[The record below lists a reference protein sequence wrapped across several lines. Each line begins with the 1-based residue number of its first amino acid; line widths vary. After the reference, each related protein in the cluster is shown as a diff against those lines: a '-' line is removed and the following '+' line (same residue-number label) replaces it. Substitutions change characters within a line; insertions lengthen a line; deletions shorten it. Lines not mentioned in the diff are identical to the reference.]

1 MIGITN
7 PIGNFP
13 INDDWQYAR
22 PVSSLV
28 NQGQYISPDSYSPII
43 IAQVFYGAFFCKL
56 FGFSF
61 TVLRISVLI
70 LGIIGVLV
78 FYTLVKLFTNYKVAF
93 MGALILLVNP
103 LYFSLANSFMTDVPF
118 LVLALISMY
127 FFIIS
132 MENDRP
138 VYYVIIAT
146 VFACIATLVRQFG
159 VIIPIAFGLTMII
172 KAWPQIQIGK
182 VKYLVPAIVAIVAYT
197 TGLWWLAHIGSE
209 LKPYEGQ
216 QVGNFLSD
224 ILGLSNRMFGRIGLI
239 IYYAAVFLLPLL
251 VVLNIRGLKQFS
263 RRQKIITGIILLVCS
278 IPLIHMWNMLP
289 CGNYMNGEFIGPK
302 TMRHLTGYNEYD
314 ISQSSRIVI
323 SIVSLLCA
331 ILLILNMVIA
341 FKDSKSEASDDSKSE
356 LFYQRIFIVFCLCG
370 YSFLVFVFQAFFDRY
385 LLLPIPLLFLLLVS
399 KPGIVINLKGKRIIA
414 AYSIIFL
421 TGLMTLLETHD
432 YMEWNRSK
440 WKALDYLTKDCNISP
455 HKIDGGYEF
464 NGWYLIY
471 PFNGKAGRSC
481 PYVDGDEYIVT
492 HSTGFEGYKIIKQFQ
507 YQNYFPFEEKTMYIF
522 HRE

>member
-28 NQGQYISPDSYSPII
+28 NQGKYISPDAYSPII
-43 IAQVFYGAFFCKL
+43 IAQVFYGAIFCKL

-61 TVLRISVLI
+61 TVLRISVLV

-78 FYTLVKLFTNYKVAF
+78 FYSLVKRFSSTKLAF
-93 MGALILLVNP
+93 IGALILLVNP

-118 LVLALISMY
+118 LVFTLISMY

-132 MENDRP
+132 TENDRP

-159 VIIPIAFGLTMII
+159 VIIPIAFGLTMIL
-172 KAWPQIQIGK
+172 KALPQIQIGK
-182 VKYLVPAIVAIVAYT
+182 VKYLIPAIIAIVVYA
-197 TGLWWLAHIGSE
+197 TGLWWLTHIGSE

-251 VVLNIRGLKQFS
+251 VVLNISELKQFS
-263 RRQKIITGIILLVCS
+263 RRQKTITGIILVICC
-278 IPLIHMWNMLP
+278 IPLIHMWNTLP
-289 CGNYMNGEFIGPK
+289 CGNYVNGMFIGPK
-302 TMRHLTGYNEYD
+302 TIKHLTGYNEYEV
-314 ISQSSRIVI
+314 SRLARIII
-323 SIVSLLCA
+323 SIVSFICA
-331 ILLILNMVIA
+331 VILILNIVIA
-341 FKDSKSEASDDSKSE
+341 FKDSKAEATDDSKPE
-356 LFYQRIFIVFCLCG
+356 LFYQRIFIVLCLCG

-399 KPGIVINLKGKRIIA
+399 KPGIAINLKGRGIIA
-414 AYSIIFL
+414 TYSIIFL
-421 TGLMTLLETHD
+421 TGLMTVLQTHD

-440 WKALDYLTKDCNISP
+440 WRALDYLTKECNISS

-464 NGWYLIY
+464 NGWYNIRSY
-471 PFNGKAGRSC
+471 DGKVGRSC
-481 PYVDGDEYIVT
+481 VYVDDDEYIVT
-492 HSTGFEGYKIIKQFQ
+492 HNTGFEGYKIIKQFQ

-522 HRE
+522 HKE